1 MAELSFCSLLAVGQC
16 LFNRL
21 KKSIVARCQKCPMK
35 IEQFSIKNFRV
46 FRNVEFRNVPDV
58 CILVGRNG
66 TGKSTVFDAFSFL
79 KDSLTLNVT
88 KALNKRGGFS
98 EVVTRG
104 ETGPIEFEVKFREAG
119 GRLATYTLRIG
130 QDGPKGVV
138 LKEVL
143 KFRRGQSGAPWH
155 FIDFSNGS
163 GTAISNEEQYGEEHV
178 EARREE
184 QSLESSDI
192 LAIKG
197 LGQFQRFKVVS
208 DFRRLIENWHI
219 SDFHVSEARPSAE
232 EGLSEHLS
240 SRGENLSLVARYL
253 HEHRPEV
260 FKAILERMKQRV
272 PGIADVEAEPTVD
285 GRIVLRF
292 RDGAFKD
299 PFIARHVSDGTIK
312 MFAYLVLLHDPEP
325 FPLLAVEEPENQLY
339 PHLLG
344 ELLEEFEL
352 YARRGGQVF
361 VSTHSPDLLNAAE
374 LKQIYIL
381 QKQNGVT
388 AVRKAAD
395 SEQLSAL
402 IAEGD
407 KPGELWRQNL
417 LTAPI

>member
-1 MAELSFCSLLAVGQC
+1 
-16 LFNRL
+16 
-21 KKSIVARCQKCPMK
+21 MK
-35 IEQFSIKNFRV
+35 IEQFTIKNFRV
-46 FRNVEFRNVPDV
+46 FKDVEFRNVPDV
-58 CILVGRNG
+58 CIFVGRNG

-88 KALNKRGGFS
+88 KALNKRGGFF

-104 ETGPIEFEVKFREAG
+104 EHGPIEFEVKFREAG
-119 GRLATYTLRIG
+119 GRLATYTLQIG
-130 QDGPKGVV
+130 HKGPKGVV

-143 KFRRGQSGAPWH
+143 KFRRGSRGKPWH
-155 FIDFSNGS
+155 FLDFSEGKGS
-163 GTAISNEEQYGEEHV
+163 AISNEEEYGDEHA
-178 EARREE
+178 EAQREE

-197 LGQFQRFKVVS
+197 LGQFSRFKVVS
-208 DFRRLIENWHI
+208 DFRRLIESWHI
-219 SDFHVSEARPSAE
+219 SDFHVGEARPSAE
-232 EGLSEHLS
+232 EGVSEHLS

-253 HEHRPEV
+253 HEYRPNV
-260 FKAILERMKQRV
+260 FKMILERMKQRV

-339 PHLLG
+339 PRLLG

-361 VSTHSPDLLNAAE
+361 VSTHSPDLLNAAT
-374 LKQIYIL
+374 LDQIYIL
-381 QKQNGVT
+381 QKEEGVT
-388 AVRKAAD
+388 TARKASD
-395 SEQLSAL
+395 SEQLQAL
-402 IAEGD
+402 ISEGD

-417 LTAPI
+417 LTSSVE